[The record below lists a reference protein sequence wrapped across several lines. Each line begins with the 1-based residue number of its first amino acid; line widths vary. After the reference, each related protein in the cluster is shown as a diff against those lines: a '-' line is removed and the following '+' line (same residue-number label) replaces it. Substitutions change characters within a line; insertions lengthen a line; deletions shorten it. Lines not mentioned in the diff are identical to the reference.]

1 MFRILGEKLF
11 SHSISEGISPLSSSF
26 QQLLW
31 RGPITYGYSLTLI
44 LFPLGLVE
52 FSLSPVCSKSLQ
64 SHSWERFTFIHLETH
79 RSAQGNFIE
88 FFLKN
93 FSSFHFLCPLF
104 LELFLVRQW
113 SSQSDSLIF
122 KFYIRYFPFVV
133 CFSI

>member
-1 MFRILGEKLF
+1 MFRILSQKLF

-26 QQLLW
+26 QQLL
-31 RGPITYGYSLTLI
+31 RGPITCGYLLTLI
-44 LFPLGLVE
+44 LFPLELVE

-64 SHSWERFTFIHLETH
+64 SCNWEGFIFIHLETY
-79 RSAQGNFIE
+79 RSAQGNFIG

-104 LELFLVRQW
+104 LALFLVRRW
-113 SSQSDSLIF
+113 SSQSDSLIL
-122 KFYIRYFPFVV
+122 KFYICYFPFLI